1 MGYHQV
7 HTHSPSKVHENPI
20 RHSTLNERILWISQ
34 LVVTPSEGPNL
45 K

>member
-1 MGYHQV
+1 MGDHQV
-7 HTHSPSKVHENPI
+7 RAHSPSKVHENPI
-20 RHSTLNERILWISQ
+20 RHSALNERVLWFSQ